1 MIDQG
6 SGGAYEASQRMTS
19 MVGWA
24 ATVSVD
30 IFVFDEAAERYA
42 LDEDIARKLQKS
54 NPEALK
60 NVVRRLLEANGRG
73 MWETDND
80 KLDKLRGLYNDAD
93 DMKEQVDSLY

>member
-1 MIDQG
+1 MELPD
-6 SGGAYEASQRMTS
+6 
-19 MVGWA
+19 
-24 ATVSVD
+24 
-30 IFVFDEAAERYA
+30 
-42 LDEDIARKLQKS
+42 
-54 NPEALK
+54 LK